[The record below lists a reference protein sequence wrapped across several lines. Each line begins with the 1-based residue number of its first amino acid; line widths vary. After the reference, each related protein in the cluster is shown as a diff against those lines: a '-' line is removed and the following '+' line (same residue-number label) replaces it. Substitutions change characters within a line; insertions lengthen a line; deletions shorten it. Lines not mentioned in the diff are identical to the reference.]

1 MQRQRAMSWRRVGKA
16 AQGLAAHALLFC
28 FTLFVA
34 LKIDGRMSYSWWI
47 IFVPL
52 WLFHAVVARGRFSL
66 PAPSLPHDR
75 HWAPCH
81 AVVAT
86 PLLIAFEL
94 LLCIYLY
101 SINVS
106 AERAINLKVV
116 FLPLLILE
124 IIILVDNF
132 RMCRALMPGDEESIS
147 DDAIWEMLPHFW
159 VAISM
164 VFLIAATVFT
174 LLKLCGDVD
183 AFGWWELFINFGIA
197 EFFAFLI
204 CTKWSNQMI
213 HRHPYHG
220 EACSSST
227 TIRYR
232 DWNSG
237 LLLSSMEE
245 HDQDRLCSLQDVG
258 GHIMKVPLVVFQVLL
273 CMRLEGTPPG
283 ARHIPSFALF
293 LPLFLLQGAGVL
305 YAVSRLVE
313 KLVLLLHSGTIDSR
327 YLRISSRVHDF
338 FAFLHHGSRLLGWW
352 SIDEGNKEDQ
362 ARLFHAETTGPCLL
376 ASSPPCTIALASKNR
391 EEMALVLMAPAQQT
405 ITGSVQIKHLVLEK
419 ILDQNIY
426 CSNNHSGI
434 KYDTFCGYPPEVVKK
449 MAKKDLAEEV
459 WRLQAALGE
468 QAEITKYSQQEY
480 ERLQN
485 EKVLCRICFE
495 AEICMVLLPCRH
507 RILCK
512 RCSEKC
518 KKCPICR
525 IPIVELMPVYD
536 V

>member
-16 AQGLAAHALLFC
+16 AQALAAHALLFC
-28 FTLFVA
+28 FTLFLA
-34 LKIDGRMSYSWWI
+34 LKIDGRTSYSWWI

-101 SINVS
+101 STSVNG
-106 AERAINLKVV
+106 EHAINLKIV
-116 FLPLLILE
+116 FLPLLAFE

-132 RMCRALMPGDEESIS
+132 RMCRALMPGDEESMS
-147 DDAIWEMLPHFW
+147 DEAIWETLPHFW

-164 VFLIAATVFT
+164 VFLMAATIFT

-183 AFGWWELFINFGIA
+183 ALGWWDLFINFGIA
-197 EFFAFLI
+197 ECFAFLV
-204 CTKWSNQMI
+204 CTKWSNPMI
-213 HRHPYHG
+213 HRRPSHEEP
-220 EACSSST
+220 CSSST
-227 TIRYR
+227 MIRYR
-232 DWNSG
+232 DWNSS
-237 LLLSSMEE
+237 LLLSSVDD
-245 HDQDRLCSLQDVG
+245 HDQDRLCTLQDIG
-258 GHIMKVPLVVFQVLL
+258 GHIMKVPLIVFQVLL

-283 ARHIPSFALF
+283 ARHIPILALF

-313 KLVLLLHSGTIDSR
+313 KLVLLVHNGIVDSR
-327 YLRISSRVHDF
+327 YLRISSRAHDF
-338 FAFLHHGSRLLGWW
+338 FAFLHHGSSRLLGWW
-352 SIDEGNKEDQ
+352 SIDEGSKEEQ
-362 ARLFHAETTGPCLL
+362 ARLFHAEATGY
-376 ASSPPCTIALASKNR
+376 N
-391 EEMALVLMAPAQQT
+391 
-405 ITGSVQIKHLVLEK
+405 
-419 ILDQNIY
+419 
-426 CSNNHSGI
+426 
-434 KYDTFCGYPPEVVKK
+434 TFVGYPPEVVKK

-468 QAEITKYSQQEY
+468 QSEITKYSQQEY

-485 EKVLCRICFE
+485 EKVLCRICYE
-495 AEICMVLLPCRH
+495 AEICVVLLPCRH

-512 RCSEKC
+512 SCSERC

-525 IPIVELMPVYD
+525 FPIEERMPVYD